1 MMMENYSS
9 GPMRLIEEPKK
20 PLAMNPKKFA
30 MWLFLATVL
39 MLFASLTSAY
49 VVRRAYGD
57 WEVFDLPS
65 MFYWTSLVIIVS
77 SVTMHMSYLSA
88 KRSNP
93 SGTMLWIT
101 ITAILSLIFLVGQ
114 LIGWS
119 QLTSNGVHFSFDH
132 PAGSFVY
139 IFSGLHGAHLISAVV
154 FLVIVWNSARQLRI
168 NSKNLAQIEMC
179 VTYWH
184 FLGGLWL
191 YLFAFLTYFR

>member
-49 VVRRAYGD
+49 IVRRAYGD
-57 WEVFDLPS
+57 WEVFDLPP

-93 SGTMLWIT
+93 SRTMLWIT

-119 QLTSNGVHFSFDH
+119 QLTSSGVHFSFDH

-139 IFSGLHGAHLISAVV
+139 IFSGLHGVHLISAVV

-168 NSKNLAQIEMC
+168 NSKNLAQMEMC